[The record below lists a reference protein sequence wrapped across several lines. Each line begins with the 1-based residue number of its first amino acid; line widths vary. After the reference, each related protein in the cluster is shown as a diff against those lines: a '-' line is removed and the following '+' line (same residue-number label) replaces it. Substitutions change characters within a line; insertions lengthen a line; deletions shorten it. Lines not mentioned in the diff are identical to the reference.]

1 MAAKK
6 QTYEENIEQI
16 DEILEKLE
24 NEELSLDDSIEE
36 YEKAIKLIKDS
47 EKLLEIGEGKTYQ
60 YQKTYVSERF
70 YNYLSSSADFV
81 KFAGKSI
88 RKALIQK
95 IELKGNL
102 ANPKIW
108 IYILGYKNPIEIGP
122 ELRVSRSDIGMFDT
136 FEYLKKIF
144 NH

>member
-1 MAAKK
+1 M
-6 QTYEENIEQI
+6 TI
-16 DEILEKLE
+16 DVKDVKRFWLVPVGTGSDR
-24 NEELSLDDSIEE
+24 ELV
-36 YEKAIKLIKDS
+36 
-47 EKLLEIGEGKTYQ
+47 LEIGEGKTYQ
-60 YQKTYVSERF
+60 YQKTYVSARF

-88 RKALIQK
+88 RKALVQK

>member
-1 MAAKK
+1 M
-6 QTYEENIEQI
+6 E
-16 DEILEKLE
+16 
-24 NEELSLDDSIEE
+24 SDSIESKLNSSYWKE
-36 YEKAIKLIKDS
+36 MIKMTIDVKDVKRFWLVPVGTGS
-47 EKLLEIGEGKTYQ
+47 DRELVLEIGEGKTYQ